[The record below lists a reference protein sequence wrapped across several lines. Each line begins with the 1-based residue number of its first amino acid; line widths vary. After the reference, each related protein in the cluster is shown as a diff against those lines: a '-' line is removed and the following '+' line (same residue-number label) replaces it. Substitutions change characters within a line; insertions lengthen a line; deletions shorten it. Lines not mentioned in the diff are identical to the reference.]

1 MPVPEALTPIDA
13 QQQIAA
19 GSDIVVVPY
28 SSYMEQDGSVRLSI
42 FSEMTT
48 LAAAALHREAGAHQ
62 TRIIAVG
69 EQTYGVD
76 HPSTT
81 DLMYDLLQRE
91 RIPDRALPEQRP
103 NGANATPQQIEW
115 LKRKF
120 SGAWADRPPVL
131 VGHEHHWDRIH
142 RLCDV
147 FSLPA
152 DFVDASAVLERA
164 GKLKPEFAAAVA
176 AYQTEGRAYEQGA
189 AVLTRIVAPLGEG
202 ATLGLFRTMVRAR
215 TPTVVDVFQSAD
227 GRTHLY
233 ATTVREHLQAIGRAA

>member
-19 GSDIVVVPY
+19 GSDIVIVPY
-28 SSYMEQDGSVRLSI
+28 SSYMEPDGSVRLSI

-48 LAAAALHREAGAHQ
+48 LAAAALYRQAGARH

-69 EQTYGVD
+69 EQTYGSD
-76 HPSTT
+76 YPSTT
-81 DLMYDLLQRE
+81 ELMYDLLRHE

-103 NGANATPQQIEW
+103 DDTNATPQQIEW
-115 LKRKF
+115 LKRQF
-120 SGAWADRPPVL
+120 GGAWADTPPVL

-147 FSLPA
+147 FSLSA
-152 DFVDASAVLERA
+152 NFVDASAVLERA
-164 GKLKPEFAAAVA
+164 GKLKPEFAAAVT
-176 AYQTEGRAYEQGA
+176 AYQEEGRGYEQSA

-215 TPTVVDVFQSAD
+215 TPTVVDVFHDAD
-227 GRTHLY
+227 GRTRLY